1 MLRDTDAET
10 DGATSS
16 VTNEP
21 PDDPRARRRRRWR
34 KIRRIAYCGFGVF
47 VGLPLIAFWVA
58 YLLMDVRSPQDV
70 LASLD
75 KTVELKYS
83 DGSELLKVL
92 PADGDRSFVPYD
104 KVPSKLRDAIIAT
117 EDPTFWD
124 NAGFDPTGIGRA
136 FLTGVGGGSGI
147 TQQYIKKSTGDDD
160 ATLGRKLQ
168 ELVLATKI
176 TQQQSKEQIFTS
188 YVNIISFGR
197 GTFGPAAAMNAFFGR
212 PLDDSMT
219 WSEAAFLAGMIQSPS
234 VHDPAVSGDAHAA
247 KRWTYVRDKLVQR
260 GYVKPADAATMA
272 YPGKEILPPS
282 ETRASVTYDE
292 YHVKQQVLSELEQ
305 DGFSLSRLQQGNLV
319 VQTTLDRKAQ
329 ASARSTLA
337 DRLKGEPK
345 EFRGAL
351 VSVDP
356 STGAVR
362 AYDGGDNGVRDYAGT
377 EHPAGSAF
385 YPFTL
390 TAGLRAGVSPDE
402 PTAAPGKIDF
412 LGEDFEYPQ
421 KCPATCTLR
430 TAMTS
435 GADTP
440 YIGLAKRVGA
450 DAVSAAARDAGIP
463 EAVDGSPTL
472 REKDGFL
479 IGSGLAVGRYPLRP
493 LDLAG
498 AYGTFAADGMRV
510 TPHLVDKV
518 LDQDGSVVWQHDD
531 ESHPAFSDDPG
542 VSAKISAEVTN
553 VLQTF
558 LPDGRPAA
566 LRTGEFQ
573 HGNSS
578 DNQDAWAIGYT
589 PQLATAVWVGSD
601 DERRLFDAQGKK
613 LVGSTVPADIWRTFM
628 VQAEQGQP
636 IKENG
641 GIEPRFAP
649 PLAKQTAPPGR

>member
-1 MLRDTDAET
+1 MQPDTDAAP
-10 DGATSS
+10 DGDPASATP
-16 VTNEP
+16 EP
-21 PDDPRARRRRRWR
+21 LDATRARRRGRLR
-34 KIRRIAYCGFGVF
+34 KIRRIAYGCFGVL
-47 VGLPLIAFWVA
+47 VGLPLIAFWIA
-58 YLLMDVRSPQDV
+58 YLLLDVRSPQDV

-75 KTVELKYS
+75 KTVVLNYS

-104 KVPSKLRDAIIAT
+104 KVPAKLRDAIIAT

-136 FLTGVGGGSGI
+136 LLTGVGGGSGI

-160 ATLGRKLQ
+160 ATITRKLQ
-168 ELVLATKI
+168 ELVLATKV

-212 PLDDSMT
+212 PLDNGLT

-247 KRWTYVRDKLVQR
+247 KRWQYVRDKLVAR
-260 GYVKPADAATMA
+260 GYVKGADAAAMA

-305 DGFSLSRLQQGNLV
+305 DGFPLSRLQQGNLV
-319 VQTTLDRKAQ
+319 VQTTLDRTAQ
-329 ASARSTLA
+329 AAARSALA
-337 DRLKGEPK
+337 GRLKGEPK

-356 STGAVR
+356 ATGAVR

-377 EHPAGSAF
+377 AHALGSAF

-390 TAGLRAGVSPDE
+390 AGGLRAGVSPDQ
-402 PTAAPGKIDF
+402 PVPAPPQLDF
-412 LGEDFEYPQ
+412 LGEDFSYPAR
-421 KCPATCTLR
+421 CPSTCTLR

-440 YIGLAKRVGA
+440 YIGLAKRLGP

-463 EAVDGSPTL
+463 AEVDGTPTL
-472 REKDGFL
+472 REKDGYL
-479 IGSGLAVGRYPLRP
+479 IGSGIAVGRYPLRP
-493 LDLAG
+493 LDVAG
-498 AYGTFAADGMRV
+498 AYATFADHGVKVA
-510 TPHLVDKV
+510 PHLVDKV
-518 LDQDGSVVWQHDD
+518 LDREGNVVWEHDSD
-531 ESHPAFSDDPG
+531 PRPAFSEDEG
-542 VSAKISAEVTN
+542 VSAKVAAGVTN

-573 HGNSS
+573 HGNSA
-578 DNQDAWAIGYT
+578 DNQDAWAVGYT

-601 DERRLFDAQGKK
+601 DERRLFDAEGKK
-613 LVGSTVPADIWRTFM
+613 VVGASVPADVWRGFM
-628 VQAEQGQP
+628 VEASRGMVVEGFS
-636 IKENG
+636 G
-641 GIEPRFAP
+641 GG
-649 PLAKQTAPPGR
+649 GR